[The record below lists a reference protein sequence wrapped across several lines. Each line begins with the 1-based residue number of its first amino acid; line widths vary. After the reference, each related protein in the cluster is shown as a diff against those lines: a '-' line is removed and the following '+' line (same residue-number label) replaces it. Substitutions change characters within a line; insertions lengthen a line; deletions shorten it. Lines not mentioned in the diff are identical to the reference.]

1 MSEWVERYF
10 QFRFAL
16 DFILPAVVL
25 IIIVLLFAVFGFARW
40 RRTRKM
46 HKLGYTYKEG
56 LASNVAYEY
65 QAHWVKGDIRIHY
78 RTIERLDY
86 KEIEPFVKQREEE

>member
-1 MSEWVERYF
+1 MSEWVDRYF

-25 IIIVLLFAVFGFARW
+25 VIIVLLFAVFGFDRW

-46 HKLGYTYKEG
+46 HKLGYTYDEG
-56 LASNVAYEY
+56 LSNHAVYAL
-65 QAHWVKGDIRIHY
+65 QPHWVKGDIRIHY
-78 RTIERLDY
+78 RTIERLSY
-86 KEIEPFVKQREEE
+86 KEIEPFVKQKEEA